1 MICAS
6 VAILFP
12 SSSYFWNHFL
22 VRASRC
28 WFLYHQSSWSTQC
41 SACIR
46 SLSSPE
52 ISQRASSS
60 LFTLKHLTD
69 GTTPAANVH
78 SIRSWLPQHTSL
90 CFRSIYCPL
99 TRTQNQLSF
108 DCSAFEVKWSI
119 ELRLKWTLNLSISYL
134 GDHCLNVRASPPL
147 KLGSRKWWTALVWK
161 NNPCWHFVS
170 RSRIRHVEHMSAYPL
185 LLSDPVL
192 CNLMGFFFSLAV
204 NKEMMSLFSSFPP
217 LS

>member
-1 MICAS
+1 MHFMICTS

-28 WFLYHQSSWSTQC
+28 WFLYHQSWSTQC

-69 GTTPAANVH
+69 STTPAANVH
-78 SIRSWLPQHTSL
+78 SIRSWLPHFALDPFSAHTFTYYPNTEPALLWLQCFWGKMVHWAETEMNFKFEHILLGWSL
-90 CFRSIYCPL
+90 PQCKSI
-99 TRTQNQLSF
+99 
-108 DCSAFEVKWSI
+108 V
-119 ELRLKWTLNLSISYL
+119 
-134 GDHCLNVRASPPL
+134 SPQT
-147 KLGSRKWWTALVWK
+147 GQ
-161 NNPCWHFVS
+161 
-170 RSRIRHVEHMSAYPL
+170 
-185 LLSDPVL
+185 
-192 CNLMGFFFSLAV
+192 
-204 NKEMMSLFSSFPP
+204 
-217 LS
+217 